1 MLFLPKEVE
10 TVITTLQ
17 GAGYSPYL
25 VGGCVRE
32 MLRGKAPSDYD
43 MTSDAPPQEVL
54 RLFGEWAHPTGLQH
68 GTVTVF
74 DHSVAVA
81 LMCLQL
87 AALLRLRTDTR
98 SLVRGALLHDYFLYD
113 WHIKEKG
120 RPLHGTHHARR
131 AMKNAERDFGLNKI
145 ERNMI
150 LAHMFPLNLT
160 LPRYRES
167 VLLCTADKLCALR
180 ETARGVLHR

>member
-1 MLFLPKEVE
+1 MKRSYRA
-10 TVITTLQ
+10 Q
-17 GAGYSPYL
+17 GLLLKYGADILSSQGMEL
-25 VGGCVRE
+25 EKG
-32 MLRGKAPSDYD
+32 
-43 MTSDAPPQEVL
+43 
-54 RLFGEWAHPTGLQH
+54 FFQH
-68 GTVTVF
+68 GTVTVY

-81 LMCLQL
+81 LMCLQF
-87 AALLRLRTDTR
+87 AMLLHIHADRR

-113 WHIKEKG
+113 WHVKEKG

-180 ETARGVLHR
+180 ETARGVLHRKK

>member
-1 MLFLPKEVE
+1 MRSQKLLE
-10 TVITTLQ
+10 TY
-17 GAGYSPYL
+17 AGDILHSK
-25 VGGCVRE
+25 G
-32 MLRGKAPSDYD
+32 MD
-43 MTSDAPPQEVL
+43 MEK
-54 RLFGEWAHPTGLQH
+54 RFFQH

-167 VLLCTADKLCALR
+167 VLLCTADKFCALR
-180 ETARGVLHR
+180 ETARGVLHRKNRAALSSPATDTKKQSTPKGVVP

>member
-1 MLFLPKEVE
+1 MKRRKQAQGMLL
-10 TVITTLQ
+10 TYGADILSSQ
-17 GAGYSPYL
+17 GMELEKG
-25 VGGCVRE
+25 
-32 MLRGKAPSDYD
+32 
-43 MTSDAPPQEVL
+43 
-54 RLFGEWAHPTGLQH
+54 FFQH
-68 GTVTVF
+68 GTVTVYE
-74 DHSVAVA
+74 HSVAVA

-87 AALLRLRTDTR
+87 ALLLHIRADRR

-131 AMKNAERDFGLNKI
+131 AMANAQRDFGLNRI
-145 ERNMI
+145 EKNMI

-167 VLLCTADKLCALR
+167 VLLCTADKICAAK
-180 ETARGVLHR
+180 ETVHGILHRKTK

>member
-1 MLFLPKEVE
+1 MKQSTKHQLHGE
-10 TVITTLQ
+10 
-17 GAGYSPYL
+17 
-25 VGGCVRE
+25 R
-32 MLRGKAPSDYD
+32 MLRQYGGDI
-43 MTSDAPPQEVL
+43 L
-54 RLFGEWAHPTGLQH
+54 RSHGMAREKHFMQH
-68 GTVTVF
+68 GTVSVYE
-74 DHSVAVA
+74 HSVAVA

-87 AALLRLRTDTR
+87 ARLLHLRTDKR

-131 AMKNAERDFGLNKI
+131 AMANAQRDFGLNHI
-145 ERNMI
+145 EKNMI

-167 VLLCTADKLCALR
+167 VLLCTADKICAAR
-180 ETARGVLHR
+180 ETWWGVFRCKGP